1 MQKYM
6 WLVRASIYAEIH
18 TCSQLGGRERGSEGA
33 REGGT
38 EGRTDGRTAGGKGGR
53 ENLSMY
59 NRTEQKCNEP
69 PAGYEAL
76 LLEPYKSLT
85 RALLEPY

>member
-1 MQKYM
+1 M

-18 TCSQLGGRERGSEGA
+18 TCSQLGGR
-33 REGGT
+33 
-38 EGRTDGRTAGGKGGR
+38 AGGKGGR